1 MPHRSPFLA
10 LFLALTLVVTAQA
23 AAVARG
29 QPAAAGAIVI
39 CAGGGLVTVRVDSQG
54 DPVGPPHVC
63 PDAVAGLAA
72 PAPPEM
78 VAKAHPALFA
88 AARAFA
94 ALPAPL
100 GHRQRPSCARDPPRR
115 L

>member
-1 MPHRSPFLA
+1 MVHRSPLLS
-10 LFLALTLVVTAQA
+10 LFLVLTLVVTAQA

-29 QPAAAGAIVI
+29 QPGAVGEIVI
-39 CAGGGLVTVRVDSQG
+39 CAGGGLVTLRVDSQG

-72 PAPPEM
+72 PAPPES
-78 VAKAHPALFA
+78 AAPAQPALCA

-94 ALPAPL
+94 ALPAPR